1 MKYRYKSLFPRH
13 TREHRL
19 PKVIIIGARKAGTR
33 AVLEII
39 NLHSKVKIAHHEIH
53 FFEGQAYENGLEWY
67 KTQLPKTT
75 VDEIGIEKSPKYF
88 VSPQAP
94 KRMKSD
100 LPDDI
105 KLILIV
111 RNPID
116 RLISGLSKS
125 YFKVPSNFFRFCS
138 NKRKEAFKYL
148 NGKSRNRS

>member
-1 MKYRYKSLFPRH
+1 M
-13 TREHRL
+13 
-19 PKVIIIGARKAGTR
+19 IIIGARKAGTR

-75 VDEIGIEKSPKYF
+75 TDEIGIEKSPKYF

-116 RLISGLSKS
+116 RLVSGLSNLIS
-125 YFKVPSNFFRFCS
+125 
-138 NKRKEAFKYL
+138 KYQAVF
-148 NGKSRNRS
+148 

>member
-1 MKYRYKSLFPRH
+1 MIKYSYKSLFPRH

-53 FFEGQAYENGLEWY
+53 FFEGQAYENGLDWY
-67 KTQLPKTT
+67 KSQMPKTT
-75 VDEIGIEKSPKYF
+75 EEEIGIEKSPKYF
-88 VSPQAP
+88 VSPLAP
-94 KRMKSD
+94 KRIKND

-116 RLISGLSKS
+116 RLISGWLSWDPGQQFQES
-125 YFKVPSNFFRFCS
+125 V
-138 NKRKEAFKYL
+138 
-148 NGKSRNRS
+148 RNIVF

>member
-1 MKYRYKSLFPRH
+1 MKYLYESLFPRH

-53 FFEGQAYENGLEWY
+53 FFEGQAYENGLDWY
-67 KTQLPKTT
+67 KTQMPKTT
-75 VDEIGIEKSPKYF
+75 EDEIGIEKSPKYF
-88 VSPQAP
+88 VSPQAA
-94 KRMKSD
+94 KRIKND

-116 RLISGLSKS
+116 RLISG
-125 YFKVPSNFFRFCS
+125 
-138 NKRKEAFKYL
+138 
-148 NGKSRNRS
+148 

>member
-1 MKYRYKSLFPRH
+1 M
-13 TREHRL
+13 
-19 PKVIIIGARKAGTR
+19 IIIGARKAGTR

-67 KTQLPKTT
+67 KAQMPKTAE
-75 VDEIGIEKSPKYF
+75 DEIGIEKSPKYF

-94 KRMKSD
+94 KRIKND
-100 LPDDI
+100 LPEDI

-116 RLISGLSKS
+116 RLISGLLNFISKYQRIVLDFVQIS
-125 YFKVPSNFFRFCS
+125 EKKHINISMESLGIGHN
-138 NKRKEAFKYL
+138 
-148 NGKSRNRS
+148 